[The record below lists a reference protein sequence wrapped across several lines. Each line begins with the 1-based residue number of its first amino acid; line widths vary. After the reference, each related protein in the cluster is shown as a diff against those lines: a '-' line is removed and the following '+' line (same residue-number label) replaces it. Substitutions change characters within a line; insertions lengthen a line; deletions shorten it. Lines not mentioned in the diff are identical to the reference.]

1 MIKCVAIYPG
11 EINEKYIQKVKDVVK
26 LASKY
31 HFDEI
36 FTSIHLPEYSL
47 QQQLDTCGLISQ
59 QAKEYS
65 LELTVDI
72 GGYFIGQLLSDPI
85 KLNDF
90 KQMRADFIRLD
101 YGYKKEEVKA
111 LYESLNIRGFVI
123 NASIYNKKEVD
134 DNLNFFRS
142 LDENIEIRACHNYYV
157 RQESGIDDVYALKQD
172 SYFEEYNMP
181 IYYCVPTY
189 SHPRGP
195 LHLGLCTLEK
205 HRFKSIDEVIT
216 DLYLNHN
223 LNALMIAD
231 EWLNE
236 KEFQEVED
244 TLNLLQ
250 EPFDKTQQIDVIFNP
265 TTTKEEK
272 NIVLKDHVFRYD
284 SPYQFLRSQS
294 SRQMAEF
301 ASVIK
306 QNNTLERK
314 AGDITID
321 NELYKRYSGE
331 LQVVTQDSLA
341 DERVNV
347 VAKLADRKDLIKLLR
362 FREGITYHF
371 NEVAK

>member
-11 EINEKYIQKVKDVVK
+11 EINEQYIQNVKNTVM

-47 QQQLDTCGLISQ
+47 QQQLDTCRLISQ
-59 QAKEYS
+59 QTKEHG

-72 GGYFIGQLLSDPI
+72 GGYFIEQLLSDSE
-85 KLNDF
+85 KLSDF
-90 KQMRADFIRLD
+90 KNMRADFIRLD

-111 LYESLNIRGFVI
+111 LYENLNIRGFVI
-123 NASIYNKKEVD
+123 NASIYSKEEVD
-134 DNLNFFRS
+134 DNLAFFKS

-157 RQESGIDDVYALKQD
+157 RQESGIDDTCALKQD
-172 SYFEEYNMP
+172 SYFEEYNVP

-205 HRFKSIDEVIT
+205 HRFKSISEVIT

-223 LNALMIAD
+223 LNALMMSD
-231 EWLNE
+231 EWLGE
-236 KEFQEVED
+236 KEFEEVEE
-244 TLNLLQ
+244 TLGLLQ
-250 EPFDKTQQIDVIFNP
+250 SPLDKYQQIDVVFCP
-265 TTTKEEK
+265 TATKEEK
-272 NIVLKDHVFRYD
+272 DIVLQDHLFRYD
-284 SPYQFLRSQS
+284 SPYQYLRSQS

-306 QNNTLERK
+306 QNNMLERK

-331 LQVVTQDSLA
+331 LQVVTQDSSV
-341 DERVNV
+341 DGRVNV
-347 VAKLADRKDLIKLLR
+347 VAKLANKKDLIKLLR

-371 NEVAK
+371 NEVVK